1 MKVKATVA
9 FETVPIKPFEDEDDA
24 EIIKKIN

>member
-1 MKVKATVA
+1 MKVGATTA
-9 FETVPIKPFEDEDDA
+9 YDTTPIKPFEDEDDA